1 MKRLAR
7 RLIKSD
13 ISSRR
18 NKRWK
23 VRIEEDEDILI
34 TVADAGVGAGLSASV
49 VVREVITYL
58 KAPSLD

>member
-34 TVADAGVGAGLSASV
+34 TVADAGVGAG
-49 VVREVITYL
+49 
-58 KAPSLD
+58 